1 MSSLLIL
8 DRQAVAQALP
18 MRECIEVMATALAD
32 FARGTYRPF
41 PRRALSDPRTP
52 ALMGLMPVFQDGD
65 APLWGLKDVLV
76 SPANRALGLDS
87 HQGAMLVHDGRTGVL
102 QALLDAGELTA
113 IRTAAT
119 SAVATRALARKDAAR
134 VAILGTGA
142 QARSHIAALRLV
154 LPEAE
159 FRLWGRSYGNA
170 QALAASMPATACEHV
185 RDAVADAD
193 VVCTLT
199 ASPTPLLQHDWLRP
213 GCHINAVGAS
223 RRDARELGSDVIA
236 AAELFVDS
244 REQAL
249 EECGEVH
256 LARAEGAIAADPIRG
271 ELRQVLSGA
280 CAGRS
285 DDHAL
290 TVFKSLGL
298 AVEDLAAA
306 ACAMRNAERMGIGQR
321 VRW

>member
-1 MSSLLIL
+1 M
-8 DRQAVAQALP
+8 Q
-18 MRECIEVMATALAD
+18 
-32 FARGTYRPF
+32 
-41 PRRALSDPRTP
+41 
-52 ALMGLMPVFQDGD
+52 
-65 APLWGLKDVLV
+65 
-76 SPANRALGLDS
+76 
-87 HQGAMLVHDGRTGVL
+87 
-102 QALLDAGELTA
+102 
-113 IRTAAT
+113 
-119 SAVATRALARKDAAR
+119 
-134 VAILGTGA
+134 
-142 QARSHIAALRLV
+142 
-154 LPEAE
+154 
-159 FRLWGRSYGNA
+159 
-170 QALAASMPATACEHV
+170 ATACAQA

-271 ELRQVLSGA
+271 ELGQVLSGA

-285 DDHAL
+285 DDQAL